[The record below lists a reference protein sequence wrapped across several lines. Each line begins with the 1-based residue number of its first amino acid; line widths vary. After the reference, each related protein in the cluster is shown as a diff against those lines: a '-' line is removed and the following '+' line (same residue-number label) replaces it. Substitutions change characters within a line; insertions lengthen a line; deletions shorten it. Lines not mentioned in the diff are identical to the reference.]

1 MAEVSYQLW
10 FLVRYVHVAA
20 GAVLAGGAVL
30 TAIICSA
37 AVGLDIGVLTSIA
50 SAYEWTFW
58 SLAGI
63 VAATGVS
70 NLGLKGEGLVGP
82 DTSWGTALSVKLG
95 AALFLLALSF
105 VRSDIVARCRASS
118 VIHEARLRST
128 LTTVY
133 ASTGLTLLGV
143 LWLGLGLAHGRY

>member
-1 MAEVSYQLW
+1 MADVSYQLW

-20 GAVLAGGAVL
+20 AAVLAGGAML
-30 TAIICSA
+30 TATICGTA
-37 AVGLDIGVLTSIA
+37 AGLDIGVLTSVA

-58 SLAGI
+58 SLGGI

-70 NLGLKGEGLVGP
+70 NLGLKGEGLLGP
-82 DTSWGTALSVKLG
+82 DASWGTALSVKLG

-105 VRSDIVARCRASS
+105 VRTDIVARCRASAIQDPR
-118 VIHEARLRST
+118 VRSM
-128 LTTVY
+128 LTAVY
-133 ASTGLTLLGV
+133 ASTSLTLLAV